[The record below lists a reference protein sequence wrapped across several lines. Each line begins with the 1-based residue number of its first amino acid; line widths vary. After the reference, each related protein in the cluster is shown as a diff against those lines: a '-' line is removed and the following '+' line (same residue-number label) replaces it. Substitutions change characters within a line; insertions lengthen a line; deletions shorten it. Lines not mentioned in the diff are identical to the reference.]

1 MAMTTPAAF
10 SAAAFCIR
18 AARISKFEGRL
29 VSGCS
34 RTGTWAAAISSAT
47 SQPSAAPSRMT
58 LTPSSRARRSTCWM
72 SAARLTVTINGM
84 RPSATG
90 IRASRSARDRDKS
103 RSAARS

>member
-10 SAAAFCIR
+10 KAAAFCIR

-29 VSGCS
+29 VVGC
-34 RTGTWAAAISSAT
+34 RMTGTLAAAISSAT

-72 SAARLTVTINGM
+72 SEARLTVTISGM
-84 RPSATG
+84 APFATG
-90 IRASRSARDRDKS
+90 IRASISARDSDRARMS
-103 RSAARS
+103 ARS